1 MVCVPGGNL
10 RTLILIAAAEAL
22 AWIGMVIHNLA
33 DLPGLTLSSGENV
46 WPGAVWLLLFA
57 LLVLVPR
64 SPWPATLLFSWGLL
78 NLVGGALSVLPL
90 PFLPYHPEQTLPHYF
105 FHVLYAGAQLPLLVV
120 SRREQRR
127 RHLKE
132 RI

>member
-1 MVCVPGGNL
+1 
-10 RTLILIAAAEAL
+10 
-22 AWIGMVIHNLA
+22 MVIHNLA

-90 PFLPYHPEQTLPHYF
+90 PFLPYHPEQTLRHYL
-105 FHVLYAGAQLPLLVV
+105 FHFLYAGAQLPLLVV

-127 RHLKE
+127 RHLDE
-132 RI
+132 EI

>member
-1 MVCVPGGNL
+1 
-10 RTLILIAAAEAL
+10 
-22 AWIGMVIHNLA
+22 MVIHNLA

-90 PFLPYHPEQTLPHYF
+90 PFLPYHPEQTLPHDF

-127 RHLKE
+127 RHLKGKDLME
-132 RI
+132 EGP